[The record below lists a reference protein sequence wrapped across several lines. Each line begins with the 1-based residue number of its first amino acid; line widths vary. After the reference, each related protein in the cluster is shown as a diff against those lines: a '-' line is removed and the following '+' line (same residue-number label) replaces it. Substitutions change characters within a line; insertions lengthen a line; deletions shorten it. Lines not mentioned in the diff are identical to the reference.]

1 MRVNGKWL
9 PCDDGVVRPLIGGLV
24 HLADGREIEVAFL
37 LDAGADRTVFSPD
50 FYALLQPLEVAEAE
64 SMRLAGGRA
73 GKFHHSRNRHQLP
86 PG

>member
-9 PCDDGVVRPLIGGLV
+9 PCDDGVVRPLIGDLV

-50 FYALLQPLEVAEAE
+50 FPVIPAEAD
-64 SMRLAGGRA
+64 GGFYCDGIYLPA
-73 GKFHHSRNRHQLP
+73 HSRQPH
-86 PG
+86 